1 MDNKTK
7 NGFLN
12 EIRDFVTPRL
22 SGKRI
27 THTLSLEKETARL
40 CGIYCP
46 DKEIPLRAAAIL
58 HDVTKELGEDEQLKL
73 CIKYGILCAEEL
85 KKSPKC
91 FHAKTGE
98 ALAREVFGDRLGE
111 EYLSA
116 IGYHTTG
123 RENMTLSEKILYL
136 ADYIEPERKFRDCVI
151 LREHFYGSLEKNPP
165 KDKVKVLD
173 ETLLYSFDLTI
184 EDLIREKKIIAPD
197 TFRARNFLCNC
208 VL

>member
-1 MDNKTK
+1 MDNKTG
-7 NGFLN
+7 NDFLE
-12 EIRDFVTPRL
+12 EIRSFVTPKL

-27 THTLSLEKETARL
+27 THTLSVEEETVRL

-46 DKEIPLRAAAIL
+46 EKEIPLRAAAIL
-58 HDVTKELGEDEQLKL
+58 HDVTKELGDDEQLKL
-73 CIKYGILCAEEL
+73 CVKYGILGAEEL
-85 KKSPKC
+85 KRSPNC

-98 ALAREVFGDRLGE
+98 ALSREMFGDRLGE

-123 RENMTLSEKILYL
+123 RENMTISEKILYL

-151 LREHFYGSLEKNPP
+151 IREHFYSMLEKHTPE
-165 KDKVKVLD
+165 DKVRVLD

-197 TFRARNFLCNC
+197 TIHARNYLCNR